1 MFSVCYYQCLMRLHL
16 DERLNTNNQS
26 SIKET
31 QNTISTSTSKIT
43 TTNKN
48 TNNKS

>member
-16 DERLNTNNQS
+16 DENMKTNNQS

-31 QNTISTSTSKIT
+31 QNKKT
-43 TTNKN
+43 TATK
-48 TNNKS
+48 